1 VGGAIEGRA
10 GPESGRIM
18 GSVGVPTQP
27 SEEAAEA
34 TVPGANRPRTVPA
47 ARHESGE
54 TLLFSMG
61 GIMRVF
67 VWSVALFLTAAI
79 LLYPVHLRLVDSA
92 IQSVDVIE
100 NLPLFAALYYSWL
113 LSVLALLFSRAGP
126 TVNHREKVALVALFA
141 LVFWGFWTI
150 NTPQGQTEEPA
161 FLAYAKYLENT
172 GHISLTARNFTYF
185 DFPGLGLFSYAVS
198 NVMGL
203 SHLDART
210 LIMLSNA
217 ALTALF
223 LYHLYR
229 RAADSSAK
237 PSTLY
242 LLAVPLVIQ
251 SNMMLSVGFF
261 FRPENAIGL
270 LFLMGL
276 LVLLAAN
283 SDESTFFGRWQSSLM
298 AIALF
303 AALMVTHFM
312 TSLAFVAVLGG
323 LYLVRAASGR
333 RMATASTIALFVVMT
348 GAWQLYYAVRTFG
361 SIADSVPYFVDLVK
375 EGDILFYAF
384 TLGAANV
391 GGDVPLWA
399 TAARLFWMAAIYI
412 LAGLLALLNLTRLRR
427 LGGGER
433 DYTGA
438 LLGIGVMTAVVA
450 LVNGTGDQIAR
461 YVEYGAFFAVPVVLA
476 FMARTVP
483 QRWGLCLVV
492 VPFFL
497 LSLPTFLAFHS
508 QIALASY
515 YPQEHRAAQFLR
527 SQYGDAGEDLA
538 LFTGIRDRHLYLYY
552 FPSSDLYSSTYG
564 ILKRDERA
572 ILWEDTGNSVSA
584 FVARRFARPETKG
597 VFVFSQGFQMT
608 YQHLIGV
615 SPDDVEWLRMR
626 ARLATT
632 NAFYDNG
639 QVQLYLPPETQE

>member
-1 VGGAIEGRA
+1 MRAVRGVSAATHGAGEAPQVTLPAVASPQTPPVRRESDEG
-10 GPESGRIM
+10 
-18 GSVGVPTQP
+18 
-27 SEEAAEA
+27 
-34 TVPGANRPRTVPA
+34 
-47 ARHESGE
+47 
-54 TLLFSMG
+54 LLFSMG
-61 GIMRVF
+61 GMLRIA
-67 VWSVALFLTAAI
+67 VWGVALSLTAAI

-92 IQSVDVIE
+92 MQSVDVIE
-100 NLPLFAALYYSWL
+100 SLPLFAALYYSWL
-113 LSVLALLFSRAGP
+113 LAVLALLFSTDGA
-126 TVNHREKVALVALFA
+126 TVNHHEKVALLALFA

-161 FLAYAKYLENT
+161 FLAYAKYLEST

-229 RAADSSAK
+229 RLADSSAR
-237 PSTLY
+237 PSALY
-242 LLAVPLVIQ
+242 LLAMPLAIQ

-283 SDESTFFGRWQSSLM
+283 RDGTTFFGRWQSSLVAM
-298 AIALF
+298 ALF

-323 LYLVRAASGR
+323 LYLVRAISGR

-384 TLGAANV
+384 TLGAANA

-399 TAARLFWMAAIYI
+399 TAVRLFWMAAVYI
-412 LAGLLALLNLTRLRR
+412 LAGLLAILNLTRLRR

-438 LLGIGVMTAVVA
+438 LLGIGAMTAVVA

-476 FMARTVP
+476 FLARAVP
-483 QRWGLCLVV
+483 LRWGLALVV
-492 VPFFL
+492 IPFFL

-508 QIALASY
+508 QISLASY
-515 YPQEHRAAQFLR
+515 YPEEHRAAQFLR
-527 SQYGDAGEDLA
+527 SQLGEAGDDLA

-552 FPSSDLYSSTYG
+552 FPTSDLYSSTYG

-572 ILWEDTGNSVSA
+572 ILWEDTGNSVSV
-584 FVARRFARPETKG
+584 FVTRRFAGPETEG
-597 VFVFSQGFQMT
+597 VFAFSRGFQMT
-608 YQHLIGV
+608 YQHLMGV
-615 SPDDVEWLRMR
+615 SPDDVEWLRIK

-632 NAFYDNG
+632 NVFYDNG
-639 QVQLYLPPETQE
+639 QVQLYLPPETER